1 MILRIL
7 GEGQLEVSDEAVME
21 LNELDDVLINAV
33 EKGDESLFHSALAN
47 LVDKVRTVGK
57 PVADDHLGPSELILP
72 GADATLDEV
81 RAMLADD
88 GLIPG

>member
-7 GEGQLEVSDEAVME
+7 GEGQLKMSDEALSE
-21 LNELDDVLINAV
+21 LNELDDQLIEAV
-33 EKGDESLFHSALAN
+33 DKGDEGVFQTVLAN
-47 LVDKVRTVGK
+47 LVNKVRELGQ
-57 PVADDHLGPSELILP
+57 PVPDDYLGPSEYILP

-81 RAMLADD
+81 RELLSDE

>member
-7 GEGQLEVSDEAVME
+7 GEGQLEVSDGSLTE
-21 LNELDDVLINAV
+21 LNELDDALISAV
-33 EKGDESLFHSALAN
+33 EKGDEALFHTCLSN
-47 LVDKVRTVGK
+47 LVDRVRELGH
-57 PVADDHLGPSELILP
+57 PVPADHLGPSEFILP

-81 RAMLADD
+81 RELLSDE

>member
-7 GEGQLEVSDEAVME
+7 GEGQLEVSDDALTE
-21 LNELDDVLINAV
+21 LNELDDQLINAV
-33 EKGDESLFHSALAN
+33 EKGDQGLFHTALAN
-47 LVDKVRTVGK
+47 LISKVRAVGK

-81 RAMLADD
+81 RKLLQDD

>member
-7 GEGQLEVSDEAVME
+7 GEGQLEVSDDSLLE
-21 LNELDDVLINAV
+21 LNELDEVLIGAV
-33 EKGDESLFHSALAN
+33 EKGDESGFHTALTA
-47 LVDKVRTVGK
+47 LVDKVRAVGK
-57 PVADDHLGPSELILP
+57 PVADDYIGPSEFILP

-81 RAMLADD
+81 RDLLSDE